1 MVWLAS
7 NAHANAMVQHD
18 VAVYR
23 YHGGFLHEKVIL
35 IDDKIAG
42 VGTVNFDNRSF
53 AINFE
58 LTLWFT
64 HPEMIIDVDEMLTID
79 FESAY
84 QTTIADIQNQSF
96 VRRFIGQAAKLL
108 SPVL

>member
-1 MVWLAS
+1 
-7 NAHANAMVQHD
+7 
-18 VAVYR
+18 
-23 YHGGFLHEKVIL
+23 
-35 IDDKIAG
+35 
-42 VGTVNFDNRSF
+42 
-53 AINFE
+53 
-58 LTLWFT
+58 
-64 HPEMIIDVDEMLTID
+64 MIIDVDEMLSID